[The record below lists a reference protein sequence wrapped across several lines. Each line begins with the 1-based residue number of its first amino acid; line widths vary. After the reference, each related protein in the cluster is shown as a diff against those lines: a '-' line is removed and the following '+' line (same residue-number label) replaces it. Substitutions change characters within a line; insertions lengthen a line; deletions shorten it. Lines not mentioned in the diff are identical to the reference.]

1 MISSLTVFFPAF
13 NDEVSLPGLV
23 AKAFAVLRETTEDFE
38 VIVVNDGSSD
48 GTAAMLEE
56 LRVKYAPYM
65 SVITH
70 PENRGYGG
78 ALRSGFAAAKKEFV
92 FYTDGDG
99 QYDVGELPQLIDL
112 MESDVGL
119 VNGHKL
125 KRHDPWH
132 RIAIGF
138 LYNRFAR
145 TLFRVRLKDLDCDFR
160 LMRRQ
165 MLDGFH
171 LTSNSGAICVE
182 LVRLVEQTP
191 WRVVETG
198 VHHYPRLHGRSQFF
212 RLRSLLGT
220 FEQLMRLYWRL
231 VVLAPARPARAR
243 KPAVDPPAS

>member
-1 MISSLTVFFPAF
+1 VISSLSVFFPAY
-13 NDEVSLPGLV
+13 NDEASLPELV
-23 AKAFAVLRETTEDFE
+23 EKAFAVLQENTADFE
-38 VIVVNDGSSD
+38 LIVVNDGSSD
-48 GTAAMLEE
+48 GTAAVLEQ
-56 LRVKYAPYM
+56 LRRKHAPYM

-78 ALRSGFAAAKKEFV
+78 ALRSGFAAAKKDFV

-99 QYDVGELPQLIDL
+99 QYDVGELPGLIAL
-112 MESDVGL
+112 MENDVGL

-145 TLFRVRLKDLDCDFR
+145 ALFRVRLKDLDCDFR

-165 MLDGFH
+165 MLDGFQ

-182 LVRLVEQTP
+182 LVRLIEQTP

-212 RLRSLLGT
+212 RLRSLVDT
-220 FEQLMRLYWRL
+220 FWQLMKLYWRL
-231 VVLAPARPARAR
+231 VVLAPAQPRSAR
-243 KPAVDPPAS
+243 KAA